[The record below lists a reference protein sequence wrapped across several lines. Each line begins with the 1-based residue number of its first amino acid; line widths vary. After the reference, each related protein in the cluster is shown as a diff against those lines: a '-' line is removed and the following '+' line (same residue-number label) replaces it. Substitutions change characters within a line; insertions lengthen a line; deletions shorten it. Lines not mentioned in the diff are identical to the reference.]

1 MDGFSGR
8 TLVGY
13 DVVLF
18 TRSRR
23 HLRRRIM
30 ARHIGNL
37 SIGNRIEANLDCA
50 MLPIVP
56 TAWMPIV
63 YSATAYECVK
73 LLCEPINAEHF
84 VLNRKR

>member
-56 TAWMPIV
+56 TAWMSV
-63 YSATAYECVK
+63 DTAITPSRVERPSRV
-73 LLCEPINAEHF
+73 EIRG
-84 VLNRKR
+84 VW